1 MLGYIF
7 RRVLASIPV
16 ILLVAIF
23 SFSLLHLAPGD
34 ASSILLGQ
42 DATAEDIVALR
53 ARLGLDR
60 ALPIQF
66 FDWFGG
72 VLRGDLGTSV
82 FSGYS
87 VAELMADR
95 LQATLSLAAM
105 GIFIAVVVGVPMGV
119 LAAWKADT
127 WIDRS
132 VMVFAVLGFSI
143 PVFWLGFLLIW
154 LFAINLDIFPVI
166 GYSPMGDGFL
176 RFLRSMTLPSLA
188 LAVAFIALIARMTRS
203 SMVEVLKEDYIRTAY
218 AKGLRNRVVLIRHA
232 LRAASLPV
240 VTVIGL
246 VFAAAVAGVVVTET
260 VFSIPGIGRLLVD
273 AVLRRDFPI
282 IQGMMVVIATA
293 YIAVNLAVDVLYA
306 FLDPRVRY

>member
-42 DATAEDIVALR
+42 DATTDDIVALR
-53 ARLGLDR
+53 AKLGLDR
-60 ALPIQF
+60 PLPIQF
-66 FDWFGG
+66 LDWFGG
-72 VLRGDLGTSV
+72 VLRGNLGTSV

-87 VAELMADR
+87 VAELMGDR

-105 GIFIAVVVGVPMGV
+105 GIFIAVFLGIPMGV

-132 VMVFAVLGFSI
+132 VMMFAVLGFSV

-166 GYSPMGDGFL
+166 GYSPIGDGFL

-188 LAVAFIALIARMTRS
+188 LAVAFMALIARMTRS
-203 SMVEVLKEDYIRTAY
+203 SMVEVLKEDYIRTAH

-306 FLDPRVRY
+306 FLDPRIRY